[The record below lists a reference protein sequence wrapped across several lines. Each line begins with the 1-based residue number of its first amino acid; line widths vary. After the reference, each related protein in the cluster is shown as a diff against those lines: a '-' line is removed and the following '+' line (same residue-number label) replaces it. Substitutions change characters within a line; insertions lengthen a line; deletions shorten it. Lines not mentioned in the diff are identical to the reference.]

1 MKCKVSWCEEEV
13 GGKTYCNRHYLQ
25 MRRHGEILPIKRN
38 FSLPQEFEFDN
49 ENCYIKLYDTLGELV
64 AKAIVDLSDYN
75 RIKDYKFYFQGRRYV
90 KITNRIEE
98 GFLFLHQ
105 LIMRRKWVDHIDGNP
120 LNNKRNN
127 LRPCNNQQNQ
137 FNQKPQTG
145 RASKYKGVTW
155 VNRPKP
161 YRAYIYLNNK
171 SIYLGSFYTE
181 EEAALIYN
189 EAAIKY
195 FGVFAHLNKL

>member
-1 MKCKVSWCEEEV
+1 
-13 GGKTYCNRHYLQ
+13 
-25 MRRHGEILPIKRN
+25 
-38 FSLPQEFEFDN
+38 
-49 ENCYIKLYDTLGELV
+49 LYDTLGELV

-105 LIMRRKWVDHIDGNP
+105 LIMGRKWIDHIDGNP

-127 LRPCNNQQNQ
+127 LRPCDNQQNQ